1 MAQKWRQGCRRKSL
15 ALGAVLVG
23 LLDGANPAGAGKNQ
37 RASRRC
43 EDVTVS
49 DPPIV
54 GQFTLDLNDPN
65 VKSMF
70 ISTANR

>member
-1 MAQKWRQGCRRKSL
+1 M
-15 ALGAVLVG
+15 VG